1 MRFIIF
7 ISILI
12 LLNSCHFF
20 DKKKEDRE
28 VARVFDQHLFASD
41 ISGIIPPK
49 TSAKDSAEIIS
60 NFINNWVKE
69 KVLLHKAT
77 ENLSSDKIDF
87 TKKLDD
93 YKNSLIIYTYETE
106 LIRQKVDTNVSEKEI
121 VQYYEKNKDDFS
133 LKDNI
138 VKVNYVKL
146 ASNASISNIN
156 LVKQYLK
163 SDNPKYK
170 ESLLNFCQ
178 KYAVNYF
185 LDDESWLLFNDL
197 LKEIPIQTYNQENY
211 LQNNRYIEIKDSL
224 YSYFLNIKGFRIKE
238 SLSPINFEKDNIK
251 KIIINKRKVKLI
263 NDIHD
268 KIYQDAVKHKDFEIF
283 K

>member
-1 MRFIIF
+1 M
-7 ISILI
+7 
-12 LLNSCHFF
+12 
-20 DKKKEDRE
+20 
-28 VARVFDQHLFASD
+28 
-41 ISGIIPPK
+41 
-49 TSAKDSAEIIS
+49 
-60 NFINNWVKE
+60 
-69 KVLLHKAT
+69 
-77 ENLSSDKIDF
+77 
-87 TKKLDD
+87 
-93 YKNSLIIYTYETE
+93 
-106 LIRQKVDTNVSEKEI
+106 
-121 VQYYEKNKDDFS
+121 
-133 LKDNI
+133 
-138 VKVNYVKL
+138 
-146 ASNASISNIN
+146 
-156 LVKQYLK
+156 
-163 SDNPKYK
+163 
-170 ESLLNFCQ
+170 LNFCQ

-197 LKEIPIQTYNQENY
+197 LKEIPIKTYNQENY